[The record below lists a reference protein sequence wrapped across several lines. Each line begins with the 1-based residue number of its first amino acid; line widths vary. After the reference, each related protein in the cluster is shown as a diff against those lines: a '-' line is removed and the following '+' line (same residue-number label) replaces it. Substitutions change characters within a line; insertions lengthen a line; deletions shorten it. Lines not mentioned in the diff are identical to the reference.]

1 MATKKS
7 AKKKAP
13 VKVKAKAKPAA
24 AKATPKAPSK
34 AKAAPG
40 TRAAA
45 KSQAKKP
52 ASPKRA
58 EPESLRLRSVS
69 PSFTVNDLAA
79 SLAWYRDVM
88 GFTVGTRYE
97 HEGKLMGVELYA
109 GDAFFMLGQD
119 DWKKGKDRIKGEG
132 MRLYCMT
139 VQDVDVLAA
148 EIQAR
153 GGKLG
158 HAPMDQSWGMRDFSV
173 TDPDGFKITIARELE
188 K

>member
-13 VKVKAKAKPAA
+13 AKAKAKPAA
-24 AKATPKAPSK
+24 AKKSS
-34 AKAAPG
+34 AK
-40 TRAAA
+40 T
-45 KSQAKKP
+45 

-69 PSFTVNDLAA
+69 PSFTVNNLEA

-88 GFTVGTRYE
+88 GFTVGKRYD
-97 HEGKLMGVELYA
+97 HEGKLVGVELLA

-119 DWKKGKDRIKGEG
+119 DWKKGKKRSKGEG

-139 VQDVDVLAA
+139 AQNVDVLAA
-148 EIQAR
+148 EIKAR
-153 GGKLG
+153 GGKLD
-158 HAPMDQSWGMRDFSV
+158 HEPTDQEWGMRDFSV
-173 TDPDGFKITIARELE
+173 MDPDGFKITIARELE